1 MRAFRTGFERML
13 GPTHLNVDRN
23 RADTV
28 YGAAATV
35 GLIVSVLLHASA
47 WCCEGH
53 SGYATLSDMIL
64 FFGIIFLGIQA
75 YRSAQHY
82 YDDQDDPSSVLPGWA
97 KITLVLIFLYG
108 ALNIAIHLLTT
119 DEMRVWTDGE
129 SYFSMGNDRAKKQIS
144 KEIFELRASRFRR
157 SSSSPLILFYASLC
171 IYFFFHR
178 KRNEK

>member
-1 MRAFRTGFERML
+1 MGHMEGRW
-13 GPTHLNVDRN
+13 DRN

-35 GLIVSVLLHASA
+35 GLIVSVLHHSCA
-47 WCCEGH
+47 WRYEGH
-53 SGYATLSDMIL
+53 SSYATLSDLIL
-64 FFGIIFLGIQA
+64 FSGIIFLGIQA
-75 YRSAQHY
+75 YKSARHY

-108 ALNIAIHLLTT
+108 TLNIAIYLLTT
-119 DEMRVWTDGE
+119 SEIRVWTDGE
-129 SYFSMGNDRAKKQIS
+129 NYFSMGNDRAKKQIS
-144 KEIFELRASRFRR
+144 KEIFELYASRFRR